1 MSHYTTTTDT
11 PTHHAAANPPC
22 HTIREASCRLLL
34 DELPVGVLQ
43 IGDDETIRFA
53 NARFAGMLGYTP
65 AAFPASLHELIHP
78 DTHFHSRHAWKDL
91 WHTMRK
97 FEVPIRFR
105 CKNGHYIATDNLVQL
120 MLDENGQPDFA
131 LLVSRPAPSD
141 CKQESIMHLS
151 LSDPLTSLPTR
162 NYLDSFLP
170 EAIARS
176 RKNGKMLA
184 LLELNINRFRI
195 VNESLGYD
203 AGDALLRQIARR
215 LVHAVHEGD
224 TVIRAGGDEFIVVLE
239 NIGTPADTAAI
250 ASRLMQTVTEPMTLA
265 GHAFSVTVSIGAS
278 LCPRDASDSR
288 TLLRYADI
296 ALAEARKKPT
306 GNIRFFHPG
315 MHIAPPV
322 KLKLES
328 ELRRALEKN
337 EFVLFYQPRLSLKT
351 GEIAGLE
358 ALIRWRH
365 PEKGLLSPDTFIPFA
380 EEIGLI
386 GKIGHIVRHNLTRQL
401 AQWRNRPGMV
411 WPVAFNVST
420 CELCTGRLP
429 ESLKNMLKETGL
441 RPGMLELEIT
451 ESCLIENMHAVR
463 TSLASIRK
471 MGITI
476 SIDDFGSGYS
486 SLRYLSSLPIDLLKI
501 DASFID
507 GLTESDGMQSIVKST
522 IGMAHSLNM
531 AVIAEGVSTRE
542 QLDILKAW
550 ECDQIQGYLCSPPL
564 PPEKLEIF
572 LQNHHS
578 VLS

>member
-1 MSHYTTTTDT
+1 MYAPIPVSGNPAMPVPALSGTSLHKT
-11 PTHHAAANPPC
+11 P
-22 HTIREASCRLLL
+22 CRALL
-34 DELPVGVLQ
+34 DAVPAGILQ
-43 IGDDETIRFA
+43 IGPDESIRFA
-53 NARFAGMLGYTP
+53 NARFAAMLGYTP
-65 AAFPASLHELIHP
+65 DDFPASLCELIHP
-78 DTHFHSRHAWKDL
+78 DTHFHSRHTWKDL
-91 WHTMRK
+91 WHTMRE

-105 CKNGHYIATDNLVQL
+105 CKNGHYIATDNLVRL

-131 LLVSRPAPSD
+131 LLVSRPALADNQPVSRL
-141 CKQESIMHLS
+141 HLS

-162 NYLDSFLP
+162 NYLDYFLP
-170 EAIARS
+170 DALARS
-176 RKNGKMLA
+176 HKNGKMLA

-203 AGDALLRQIARR
+203 AGDALLREIARR
-215 LVHAVHEGD
+215 LVHAVHEND
-224 TVIRAGGDEFIVVLE
+224 SVIRAGGDEFIVVLE

-265 GHAFSVTVSIGAS
+265 GHSYSVTVSIGAS
-278 LCPRDASDSR
+278 LYPRDAAESR

-315 MHIAPPV
+315 MHVEPSV

-351 GEIAGLE
+351 GEVTSLE

-401 AQWRNRPGMV
+401 MQWRDRPGMPL
-411 WPVAFNVST
+411 PVAFNVST
-420 CELCTGRLP
+420 CELCTGHLAA
-429 ESLKNMLKETGL
+429 SLKDILRETGL
-441 RPGMLELEIT
+441 PPGMLEVEIT
-451 ESCLIENMHAVR
+451 ESRLIENMHAVR
-463 TSLASIRK
+463 ANLASIRK
-471 MGITI
+471 LGIAI
-476 SIDDFGSGYS
+476 SIDDFGTGYS

-501 DASFID
+501 DGTFID
-507 GLTESDGMQSIVKST
+507 GLIESDAMQSIVKST

-531 AVIAEGVSTRE
+531 AVIAEGVSTPD
-542 QLDILKAW
+542 QLDILKSW

-564 PPEKLEIF
+564 PSGELETF
-572 LQNHHS
+572 LRNRRPGMP
-578 VLS
+578 

>member
-1 MSHYTTTTDT
+1 MYAPT
-11 PTHHAAANPPC
+11 PISGNRSGHTLPVSAVPMHKTPC
-22 HTIREASCRLLL
+22 RTLL
-34 DELPVGVLQ
+34 DALPAGILQ
-43 IGDDETIRFA
+43 IAPDESVRFA

-65 AAFPASLHELIHP
+65 DTFPAYLCELIHP
-78 DTHFHSRHAWKDL
+78 DTHFHSQHTWKDL
-91 WHTMRK
+91 WHTMRE

-105 CKNGHYIATDNLVQL
+105 CKNGHYVATDNLVRL

-131 LLVSRPAPSD
+131 LLVSRPALPDGQSV
-141 CKQESIMHLS
+141 SHRHLS

-170 EAIARS
+170 DAIARS

-203 AGDALLRQIARR
+203 TGDALLRQIASR
-215 LVHAVHEGD
+215 LVHAVHEDD
-224 TVIRAGGDEFIVVLE
+224 TVIRAGGDEFIIVLE

-250 ASRLMQTVTEPMTLA
+250 ASRLMQTVTAPMTLA
-265 GHAFSVTVSIGAS
+265 GHPYSVTVSIGAS
-278 LCPRDASDSR
+278 LYPRDATDSR

-315 MHIAPPV
+315 MHVEPAV

-328 ELRRALEKN
+328 ELRRAVEKN

-351 GEIAGLE
+351 GEITGME
-358 ALIRWRH
+358 ALVRWRH
-365 PEKGLLSPDTFIPFA
+365 PKKGLLSPDTFIPFA

-386 GKIGHIVRHNLTRQL
+386 GKIGRIVRQNLTRQL
-401 AQWRNRPGMV
+401 MQWRDRPGISRT
-411 WPVAFNVST
+411 VAFNVST
-420 CELCTGRLP
+420 SELCTGHLAT
-429 ESLKNMLKETGL
+429 SLKDILRETGL
-441 RPGMLELEIT
+441 PPGMLELEIT

-463 TSLASIRK
+463 TSLAAIRK
-471 MGITI
+471 LGIAI
-476 SIDDFGSGYS
+476 SIDDFGTGYS

-501 DASFID
+501 DGAFIS

-531 AVIAEGVSTRE
+531 AVIAEGVSTRQ

-564 PPEKLEIF
+564 PPEKLETF
-572 LQNHHS
+572 LQNR
-578 VLS
+578 LPGLP

>member
-1 MSHYTTTTDT
+1 MSHYTTAIDT
-11 PTHHAAANPPC
+11 PTHHAAAKPPC
-22 HTIREASCRLLL
+22 HTIHEPACSLLL

-65 AAFPASLHELIHP
+65 TTFPASLRELIHP
-78 DTHFHSRHAWKDL
+78 DTHFHSRHTWKDL
-91 WHTMRK
+91 WHTMREFK
-97 FEVPIRFR
+97 VPIRFR
-105 CKNGHYIATDNLVQL
+105 CQNGHYIATDNLVRL
-120 MLDENGQPDFA
+120 ILDENGYPDFA
-131 LLVSRPAPSD
+131 LLVSRPALTDGNP
-141 CKQESIMHLS
+141 ESIMHLS

-162 NYLDSFLP
+162 NYLDRFLP
-170 EAIARS
+170 DAIERS
-176 RKNGKMLA
+176 RENGKMLA

-224 TVIRAGGDEFIVVLE
+224 TVIRAGADEFIVVLE

-265 GHAFSVTVSIGAS
+265 GHPFSVTVSIGAS
-278 LCPRDASDSR
+278 LYPRDASDSR

-315 MHIAPPV
+315 MHVTPAV

-337 EFVLFYQPRLSLKT
+337 EFVLFYQPRVSLKT
-351 GEIAGLE
+351 GEIAGME

-386 GKIGHIVRHNLTRQL
+386 GKIGQIVRYNLTRQL
-401 AQWRNRPGMV
+401 AQWRDVPGMA

-420 CELCTGRLP
+420 SELCGGHLP
-429 ESLKNMLKETGL
+429 GSLKDMLRETGL

-463 TSLASIRK
+463 TSLDTIRK

-476 SIDDFGSGYS
+476 SIDDFGTGYS
-486 SLRYLSSLPIDLLKI
+486 SLRYLSALPIDLLKI
-501 DASFID
+501 DASFIS

-531 AVIAEGVSTRE
+531 AVIAEGVSTRQ

-564 PPEKLEIF
+564 PPEKLETF
-572 LQNHHS
+572 LQNRRP
-578 VLS
+578 LMP